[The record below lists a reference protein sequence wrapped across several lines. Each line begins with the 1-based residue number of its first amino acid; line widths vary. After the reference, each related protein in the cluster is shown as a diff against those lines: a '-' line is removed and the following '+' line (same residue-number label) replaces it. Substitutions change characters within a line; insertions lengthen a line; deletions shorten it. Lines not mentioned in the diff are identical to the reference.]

1 MRSRPIAV
9 ASLLLLT
16 AVPAAV
22 VAQTDDHEEEDQ
34 RYQQRLA
41 KPAATPPPEA
51 ANPREAVIAKADK
64 LIRDSKDYTSKST
77 AHWQVRT
84 DDAGVD
90 AAASAELLESFRT
103 WFESFWKGRL
113 ETTPSEELGRVYVF
127 TSFHDYNELLTGG
140 ALHGDFRPAGH
151 YNLVTDVVALYLG
164 AIDRP
169 GLPDTLVHEGAH
181 MLIAREIL
189 HGRPVAPWLAEGLAA
204 YFESTARDGKGGFQ
218 AGAVAGRQAKERLR
232 DLKKLLDAKPPW
244 TVTSLLDSDDPE
256 AFYGE
261 GAQGRYAAAWVL
273 VHALFHADGGS
284 HAAGFTRFLQQ
295 TAATGEAAPEMLYAA
310 TGLDAAQ
317 LTALVAGQA
326 RAIDVR

>member
-1 MRSRPIAV
+1 MRLRPFA

-16 AVPAAV
+16 AAPLAL
-22 VAQTDDHEEEDQ
+22 AQTDDHEEEDQ
-34 RYQQRLA
+34 KYQQRLS
-41 KPAATPPPEA
+41 KPTPPPSA
-51 ANPREAVIAKADK
+51 ANPREAVIATADK
-64 LIRDSKDYTSKST
+64 LIRDSKDYSSKST

-84 DDAGVD
+84 DDPGVN

-103 WFESFWKGRL
+103 WFETFWKGRL
-113 ETTPSEELGRVYVF
+113 ETTPTEDLGRVYVF

-164 AIDRP
+164 AIDRE

-189 HGRPVAPWLAEGLAA
+189 HGRPTAPWLAEGLAA
-204 YFESTARDGKGGFQ
+204 YFESTARDGKGGFEG
-218 AGAVAGRQAKERLR
+218 GAIGGRQAKTRLR

-244 TVTSLLDSDDPE
+244 SVTSLLDTDDPQV
-256 AFYGE
+256 FYGD
-261 GAQGRYAAAWVL
+261 GAAGRYAASWVL
-273 VHALFHADGGS
+273 VHALFHAEGGK
-284 HAAGFTRFLQQ
+284 HAGGFARFLQQ
-295 TAATGEAAPEMLYAA
+295 AAATGESTPEMLYEA
-310 TGLDAAQ
+310 TGLDAAA
-317 LTALVAGQA
+317 LTALVAADA